1 MQSPENVSDDKRIS
15 GSAAVQKNVL
25 SRVVSVWRFFVG
37 LVVFWLAFS
46 MQFACSLQTMFRMIK
61 ASAAVRLSKETC
73 YHVSYP
79 FGVFSWVWWFWSVF
93 SMQFACS
100 LQKMFRM
107 LRESA
112 AGRLSKK
119 TCYLVSYPFGV
130 FSWAWSFWLAFSMQ
144 FACSFQKM
152 FRMLRESAAVQL
164 SKPRVITCR
173 IRLTFFRGCG
183 RLGQRF
189 PCNLHAV

>member
-1 MQSPENVSDDKRIS
+1 MLSRVVSVWRFFVGLVVLVSVFHAICMQSPENVSNAKRIS

-37 LVVFWLAFS
+37 LVVLVSVFHAIC
-46 MQFACSLQTMFRMIK
+46 MQSPENQRQCGCPK
-61 ASAAVRLSKETC
+61 KTC

-79 FGVFSWVWWFWSVF
+79 FGVFSWVWSFWLAF

-112 AGRLSKK
+112 AVRLSKK
-119 TCYLVSYPFGV
+119 TCYHVSYPFGV
-130 FSWAWSFWLAFSMQ
+130 FSWVWWCF
-144 FACSFQKM
+144 
-152 FRMLRESAAVQL
+152 
-164 SKPRVITCR
+164 
-173 IRLTFFRGCG
+173 G
-183 RLGQRF
+183 
-189 PCNLHAV
+189 